1 MIDKS
6 KNVQG
11 TTQDTPC
18 SFASEVDDHDEVEF
32 SGIATGPG
40 VGMDEDIS
48 MELMETTATHEVLK
62 LWPWVN
68 QVRPRYARGDRTLT
82 NHLD

>member
-1 MIDKS
+1 M
-6 KNVQG
+6 
-11 TTQDTPC
+11 
-18 SFASEVDDHDEVEF
+18 EF

-40 VGMDEDIS
+40 VGMDEEVS

-68 QVRPRYARGDRTLT
+68 QVS
-82 NHLD
+82 LDALSISNSR